1 MNYNQSMPSISQ
13 AQRIKKLGQEGN
25 LTKERIQNILGEVKK
40 GETERVVFKNK
51 QLYRYFPK
59 TYSVTQMKREILEIL
74 KLWMNQGREKRKE
87 EGKCQQ

>member
-1 MNYNQSMPSISQ
+1 MNYTQSMPSISQ

-51 QLYRYFPK
+51 QL
-59 TYSVTQMKREILEIL
+59 
-74 KLWMNQGREKRKE
+74 
-87 EGKCQQ
+87 